1 MITILRK
8 NQRVLMLIIAV
19 LTIIAFIWL
28 YNPATTQELGSN
40 TVATMYG
47 RKISQADVEREVKS
61 FQLALALGQFRLLE
75 DLGGMAQ
82 R

>member
-28 YNPATTQELGSN
+28 YNPANYARAWIECRGHDL
-40 TVATMYG
+40 
-47 RKISQADVEREVKS
+47 RPKS
-61 FQLALALGQFRLLE
+61 LA
-75 DLGGMAQ
+75 GGY
-82 R
+82 RT